1 MCASRYGSTLTI
13 GRWIADRL
21 PWGTV
26 DVYPVD
32 RAPGPEGYELIFLG
46 GGVYDE
52 GVSKEIISYAR
63 KNVDSLKNKRIVLF
77 AVCLDTKGVYVP
89 EGKFYGG
96 WHYLNSLLELMKGFP
111 PVYAGLLS
119 GEINPKKLTETDYRL
134 LKVFY
139 GKILKR
145 NITEVPYKTMMS
157 KPEVWEFVEKV
168 LARLEGGF

>member
-1 MCASRYGSTLTI
+1 VCASRYGSTLTI
-13 GRWIADRL
+13 GHWIADRL
-21 PWGTV
+21 PWETV

-32 RAPGPEGYELIFLG
+32 RAPEPEGYELVFLG

-52 GVSKEIISYAR
+52 GVNKEIISYAG
-63 KNVDSLKNKRIVLF
+63 KHLDCLKDKKTVLF
-77 AVCLDTKGVYVP
+77 AVCLDTKGAYVD
-89 EGKFYGG
+89 GKFHGG
-96 WHYLNSLLELMKGFP
+96 WHYLNPLLELMKGVP

-119 GEINPKKLTETDYRL
+119 GEINPKKLTEADYQL

-139 GKILKR
+139 GQILR
-145 NITEVPYKTMMS
+145 RDLPEVPYKTMMN